1 LYYVSVD
8 GAAFVAKTV
17 FPYDITG
24 LTDGLHTVRLVAS
37 DLLGTCKDTATA
49 SFTVTLTPCIAVAG
63 INTTPAT
70 TQTLATNKFDFFN
83 TTVVNGFG
91 WISAN
96 SWDFGDGTTSTNTHI
111 YGKTYAAAGT
121 YTVTLVATMSPGG
134 CTSIA
139 TQVVTVTAAT
149 AANFTVTPNTCG
161 SKVVGFTST
170 STGATT
176 YSWNFGDGSPAVTT
190 ANPNHTYA
198 SDGSYTVTLTIN
210 GSVVSTPQTVHVVS
224 NPVVGPI
231 VNAGPSACGN
241 TYTFSNVSTGV
252 NLSYAWTFGGAA
264 STGSTSTTASANRS
278 YSVAGA
284 ATVDLVVS
292 ADGRCPVSATQI
304 SFTSVVGGGSPVAG
318 VTIAAAS
325 VPAATSKSV
334 NNTST
339 NATLYAVSID
349 GGAFTAQTVFPYDI
363 TGLSN
368 GAHTVRLVAAAAGWT
383 CKDTATA
390 SFTVTTTT
398 CVAVAGF
405 NVSPSSSQPLGT
417 NKFDFFNTT
426 QHNGFGWITD
436 YDWDFGDGTQDLTN
450 TFVYGKTYASVGTYT
465 VTLTA
470 VSSTGCTSTYSS
482 TVTVTPSASASF
494 TYTPNTCGSLAIAF
508 NSSGSVSA
516 SSYLWNFG
524 DGNTSTSANPTHTY
538 AAAGSYTV
546 TLTINGTT
554 TSAPQTVVVAA
565 TPTAATITPTV
576 SSCGNVYTYTGS
588 ATGSGITYTWAFSNL
603 TGTGATTGAAV
614 TRTYSAAGTDNVTLT
629 ATSGAC
635 SATAT
640 LSGHAVLQV
649 GAIID
654 ANLSI
659 TAANGCNG
667 TRTVN
672 HTSTGATSYEV
683 SVDGGAYVVNTV
695 FPYDITGLAAG
706 AHTVALK
713 AINGLCSDIE
723 TVSFNVGSV
732 TAAFTATPGSCNST
746 VAFTNTTTTTFG
758 TPTYAWT
765 FPTGTPST
773 STATSPS
780 TDYGSSGTKSATL
793 VATLDNGCSTSVTN
807 SAIAVVGSGGP
818 VASFNSSMIVGGG
831 CNTGVQ
837 FTSTSTG
844 ATTYTWNYGD
854 GTVSVNSSNPT
865 IFHAYSSVGTY
876 NVTLTASNGTCSST
890 SATTPVVV
898 TATGNAVPEAA
909 FNIIN
914 RPAVQCITG
923 NRYDFFNTTQLNG
936 WGWVP
941 TYSWDFGDGTT
952 STATMAY
959 GKTYATAGTYTVT
972 LTAVSNLGCSATA
985 TMDVTVNGLP
995 CAGMIAGTTPGNY
1008 DGPNTYGAA
1017 TTIASGVEESADI
1030 SNKVG
1035 LYPNPTRG
1043 NFRLTIENVK
1053 GNKATITIVD
1063 MLGREVYQHNYN
1075 ILGTEYIDINDLN
1088 LAEGKYNLVLRS
1100 NSDQV
1105 ARKSFAVI
1113 K

>member
-1 LYYVSVD
+1 
-8 GAAFVAKTV
+8 
-17 FPYDITG
+17 
-24 LTDGLHTVRLVAS
+24 
-37 DLLGTCKDTATA
+37 
-49 SFTVTLTPCIAVAG
+49 
-63 INTTPAT
+63 
-70 TQTLATNKFDFFN
+70 
-83 TTVVNGFG
+83 
-91 WISAN
+91 
-96 SWDFGDGTTSTNTHI
+96 
-111 YGKTYAAAGT
+111 
-121 YTVTLVATMSPGG
+121 
-134 CTSIA
+134 
-139 TQVVTVTAAT
+139 
-149 AANFTVTPNTCG
+149 
-161 SKVVGFTST
+161 
-170 STGATT
+170 
-176 YSWNFGDGSPAVTT
+176 
-190 ANPNHTYA
+190 
-198 SDGSYTVTLTIN
+198 
-210 GSVVSTPQTVHVVS
+210 
-224 NPVVGPI
+224 
-231 VNAGPSACGN
+231 
-241 TYTFSNVSTGV
+241 
-252 NLSYAWTFGGAA
+252 
-264 STGSTSTTASANRS
+264 
-278 YSVAGA
+278 
-284 ATVDLVVS
+284 
-292 ADGRCPVSATQI
+292 
-304 SFTSVVGGGSPVAG
+304 
-318 VTIAAAS
+318 
-325 VPAATSKSV
+325 
-334 NNTST
+334 
-339 NATLYAVSID
+339 
-349 GGAFTAQTVFPYDI
+349 
-363 TGLSN
+363 
-368 GAHTVRLVAAAAGWT
+368 
-383 CKDTATA
+383 
-390 SFTVTTTT
+390 
-398 CVAVAGF
+398 
-405 NVSPSSSQPLGT
+405 LGT

-538 AAAGSYTV
+538 AASGSYTV

-565 TPTAATITPTV
+565 TPTAAAITPTV

-683 SVDGGAYVVNTV
+683 SVDGGAYVVKTV

-1017 TTIASGVEESADI
+1017 TTVASGVEESADI

-1035 LYPNPTRG
+1035 LYPNPTTG
-1043 NFRLTIENVK
+1043 NFRLTLENVK

-1075 ILGTEYIDINDLN
+1075 ILGAEQIDINDLN
-1088 LAEGKYNLVLRS
+1088 LAEGKYNLVLQS
-1100 NSDQV
+1100 SSDQV